1 MSEML
6 RNHMNEEIKRYNS
19 PIERTRSPQEIVA
32 RYNKALA
39 TYKELSYS
47 SADDVYSQ
55 KLSTYAEIKVLGWVL
70 GKHEKTVIKDIVAN
84 SNSMP
89 FGTF

>member
-6 RNHMNEEIKRYNS
+6 RNHMQESLEKYAK
-19 PIERTRSPQEIVA
+19 PPERVRSPQEILA
-32 RYNKALA
+32 KYNQSLA

-47 SADDVYSQ
+47 TDDVYRQ
-55 KLSTYAEIKVLGWVL
+55 KLSVYAEIKVLGWVL
-70 GKHEKTVIKDIVAN
+70 GKHEKTVIKDINAN
-84 SNSMP
+84 SNKTP